1 MKMARTVT
9 LVLLGGGVVIAGA
22 TMLATGGGSRSD
34 RQRECAEARAQA
46 RPDAEQICAN
56 VASSTRS
63 GGGSW
68 FYGRSGGG
76 SAARGPALAGT
87 SGFRADGAGSS
98 SRGGFGSTSRG
109 FTSSGG

>member
-22 TMLATGGGSRSD
+22 TMLASGPSRSD
-34 RQRECAEARAQA
+34 RQRACTEARAQN

-56 VASSTRS
+56 AASSTRT

-68 FYGRSGGG
+68 WYGRSGGG
-76 SAARGPALAGT
+76 TSSRGPALAGG
-87 SGFRADGAGSS
+87 SGFRADTSGTSA
-98 SRGGFGSTSRG
+98 RGGFGSTSRG